1 MTAELLERQREQEGR
16 LKEEWHVRDL
26 FPTTFRG
33 LTRIFE
39 GIVITL
45 TLLLY
50 CLTFPEE
57 AKAVAYWLCN
67 FCALMGWLY
76 LMGMLFFSW
85 IDKRGE

>member
-1 MTAELLERQREQEGR
+1 MTAELLERQREQEGH

-33 LTRIFE
+33 FARIFE

-57 AKAVAYWLCN
+57 AKASAYWLCN
-67 FCALMGWLY
+67 FCALVGSLY
-76 LMGMLFFSW
+76 LMGTLLCRW
-85 IDKRGE
+85 IDKRDE